1 MVCRLV
7 QWRGGPAEGSLAIQW
22 NMLPVPT
29 ESPSRKIRG
38 KGIQGTE
45 KKRIRSGKMFG
56 NTDQISLTQARQ
68 EVSTIFLAK
77 VFNWMALGLG
87 ITGVVAYFTASTT
100 LARTIIS
107 SPLFFILV
115 IAELGMVFFLS
126 ARINKIQAGTASGL
140 FIGYSILNGLT
151 LSVIFLTYTR
161 SSIAGTFF
169 ITAGM
174 FGAMAVY
181 GLVTKRDLSGL
192 GSFLFMGLIGI
203 IIASV
208 VNFFMKSSSLDLTIS
223 FLGVLIFTGLT
234 AYDVQKIKNM
244 GEQGIMASGEEV
256 VRKGAIMG
264 ALALYLDFIN
274 LFLMLLRFFGG
285 NRN

>member
-1 MVCRLV
+1 MY
-7 QWRGGPAEGSLAIQW
+7 GET
-22 NMLPVPT
+22 N
-29 ESPSRKIRG
+29 
-38 KGIQGTE
+38 
-45 KKRIRSGKMFG
+45 
-56 NTDQISLTQARQ
+56 QITLTQARQ
-68 EVSTIFLAK
+68 EASTIFLAK
-77 VFNWMALGLG
+77 VFNWMAMGLGLTG
-87 ITGVVAYFTASTT
+87 IVAYFTASSG
-100 LARTIIS
+100 LARTIVA
-107 SPLFFILV
+107 SPLFIILIV
-115 IAELGMVFFLS
+115 VELGLVFYLS
-126 ARINKIQAGTASGL
+126 ARISKIAAATASSL
-140 FIGYSILNGLT
+140 FIGYSVLNGLT
-151 LSVIFLTYTR
+151 LSTVFLAYTS

-208 VNFFMKSSSLDLTIS
+208 VNIFLQSSGMSWMISL
-223 FLGVLIFTGLT
+223 LGVFIFTGLT

-244 GEQGIMASGEEV
+244 GEEGIMSQGEEAIK
-256 VRKGAIMG
+256 KGSIMG

-285 NRN
+285 SRD